1 MLLTQYTYLKQRS
14 QFGRQC
20 VFKLE
25 ERIGVENIPPEP
37 YLMEDYI
44 YRSHNDAAVQ
54 MAPQFAAHEVKV
66 DNNLYLFRLDL

>member
-1 MLLTQYTYLKQRS
+1 M
-14 QFGRQC
+14 
-20 VFKLE
+20 
-25 ERIGVENIPPEP
+25 ENIPPEP